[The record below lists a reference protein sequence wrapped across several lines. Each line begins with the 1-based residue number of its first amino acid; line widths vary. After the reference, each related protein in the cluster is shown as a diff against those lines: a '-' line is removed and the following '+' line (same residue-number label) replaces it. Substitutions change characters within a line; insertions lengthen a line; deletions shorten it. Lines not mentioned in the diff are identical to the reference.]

1 MKVDDTALCLICCV
15 KLYVLNQAKS
25 VFSSLFYNKS
35 MDKNDT
41 SPQESYFRFLMK
53 PLNLGFTQL
62 KNRII
67 MGSMHTGL
75 EESWNGFNKLAKFY
89 EERAKGGVA
98 LIVTGGVSPT
108 FSGRLSL
115 FSSQLSSF
123 MQLSKHRKMV
133 HAVHN
138 YDTKICL
145 QILHAGRYAYHPFAV
160 SSSAIKSPI
169 SPFAPKALTAKQIR
183 KLIKAYANTAV
194 LAKRAG
200 YDGVEVMGSE
210 GYLINQFVCSN
221 TNQRQD
227 EWGGSF
233 DNRIKF
239 SLQIIREIRR
249 LVGDDFIVIYRL
261 SMLDLHKDGSSWPEI
276 ELHAKE
282 IEKAGA
288 TIINTGIGWH
298 EVRIP
303 TIATVVPDAAFT
315 WVTKKLKQVVDLP
328 LITSNRINSP
338 EVAESCLQNG
348 DADLVSMAR
357 PFLADSQFVQ
367 KAMQNQSHLIN
378 KCIACNQGC
387 LDRVFKGQRAT
398 CLVNPRA
405 AYEGEYPLIKAAH
418 SKTVIIVGLGVAGLS
433 CAYYSALRGHRVIAY
448 DADNL
453 GGQFNLAAEIPG
465 KEVYL
470 DTIRYFEAQLSL
482 LNVEVHRN
490 QKMGM
495 EELRDFFADAIVF
508 ATGVTPRKPE
518 IEGIDHFSVMDYEE
532 AIVNRSTIKNR
543 VAIIG
548 AGGIGFDVAEMLVT
562 DSESNHDWYE
572 KWKIDKT
579 YQHRG
584 GVMSNAEDSESEII
598 NSVADSGRVV
608 YLLQRKNEKPGK
620 NLARTT
626 GWIRR
631 LSLRRAGV
639 KMMSGVTYEKIDD
652 YGLHISNQD
661 GNTTLAVDHVIICAG
676 QKSENSLYQKM
687 KAIGQ
692 PVHIIG
698 GAKKAAELDA
708 ETAIREGLELAYSF

>member
-1 MKVDDTALCLICCV
+1 MDNGDTGS
-15 KLYVLNQAKS
+15 KK
-25 VFSSLFYNKS
+25 
-35 MDKNDT
+35 
-41 SPQESYFRFLMK
+41 SYFTFLMK
-53 PLNLGFTQL
+53 PMDLGFTQL

-75 EESWNGFNKLAKFY
+75 EESWNGFNKLARFY

-123 MQLSKHRKMV
+123 FQLAKHRKMV
-133 HAVHN
+133 SIVHAC
-138 YDTKICL
+138 DTKICL

-160 SSSAIKSPI
+160 SASAIKSPI
-169 SPFAPKALTAKQIR
+169 SPFTPKALTVKQIK
-183 KLIKAYANTAV
+183 KLIRAYTNTAV

-210 GYLINQFVCSN
+210 GYLINQFICSN

-227 EWGGSF
+227 DWGGSF
-233 DNRIKF
+233 ENRIRL
-239 SLQIIREIRR
+239 SLEIIREIRGV
-249 LVGDDFIVIYRL
+249 VGDDFIIIYRL
-261 SMLDLHKDGSSWPEI
+261 SMLDLHEAGSSWPEI
-276 ELHAKE
+276 ELHARE
-282 IEKAGA
+282 VEKAGA
-288 TIINTGIGWH
+288 TMINTGIGWH

-315 WVTKKLKQVVDLP
+315 WVTKKLKQVVEIP

-387 LDRVFKGQRAT
+387 LDRVFKGKRAT
-398 CLVNPRA
+398 CMVNPRA
-405 AYEGEYPLIKAAH
+405 AYEDEYPLVKAEH
-418 SKTVIIVGLGVAGLS
+418 SKTVIVVGLGVAGLS

-448 DADNL
+448 DAGNL
-453 GGQFNLAAEIPG
+453 GGQFNLAGEIPG
-465 KEVYL
+465 KEAYL
-470 DTIRYFEAQLSL
+470 DTVRYFEAQLSL

-490 QKMGM
+490 QKIGM
-495 EELRDFFADAIVF
+495 EDLRDLYADAIVL
-508 ATGVTPRKPE
+508 ATGVTPRKPD
-518 IEGIDHFSVMDYEE
+518 IKGIDHFSVMDYES
-532 AIVNRSTIKNR
+532 AIKDRSAIKNR

-562 DSESNHDWYE
+562 DSDSKRDWYQ
-572 KWKIDKT
+572 KWRIDT
-579 YQHRG
+579 AYQHRG
-584 GVMSNAEDSESEII
+584 GVMSEAETVDP
-598 NSVADSGRVV
+598 VADSGRVV

-626 GWIRR
+626 GWIKR

-639 KMMSGVTYEKIDD
+639 KMISGVTYEKIDD
-652 YGLHISNQD
+652 YGLHISTKD
-661 GNTTLAVDHVIICAG
+661 GSATLAVDHVIICAG
-676 QKSENSLYQKM
+676 QTSENSLYQHLR
-687 KAIGQ
+687 AIGQ

-708 ETAIREGLELAYSF
+708 ESAIKDGLVLAYQL

>member
-1 MKVDDTALCLICCV
+1 M
-15 KLYVLNQAKS
+15 
-25 VFSSLFYNKS
+25 NKS
-35 MDKNDT
+35 DNSSTK
-41 SPQESYFRFLMK
+41 SYFMFLMK
-53 PLNLGFTQL
+53 PLDLGFTHL
-62 KNRII
+62 RNRTI

-75 EESWNGFNKLAKFY
+75 EECWNGFDKLARFY

-98 LIVTGGVSPT
+98 LIVTGGISPT
-108 FSGRLSL
+108 FRGRLSL

-123 MQLSKHRKMV
+123 FQLAKHQRLVKAV
-133 HAVHN
+133 HA
-138 YDTKICL
+138 YDAKICL

-160 SSSAIKSPI
+160 APSAIKSPI
-169 SPFAPKALTAKQIR
+169 SPYTPKALTHRQIT
-183 KLIKAYANTAV
+183 KLIKAYANTAK
-194 LAKRAG
+194 LAKSAG

-210 GYLINQFVCSN
+210 GYLINQFICSN

-233 DNRIKF
+233 ENRIRF
-239 SLQIIREIRR
+239 SLEIIRAIRR
-249 LVGDDFIVIYRL
+249 VAGDNFIIIYRL
-261 SMLDLHKDGSSWPEI
+261 SMLDLHKDGSSWSEI
-276 ELHAKE
+276 EHHAKE

-303 TIATVVPDAAFT
+303 TIASVVPEAAFT
-315 WVTKKLKQVVDLP
+315 WVTRKLKQTVNIP

-338 EVAESCLQNG
+338 EIAESCLQNG

-357 PFLADSQFVQ
+357 PFLADSEFVK
-367 KAMQNQSHLIN
+367 KAMNNQSHLIN

-387 LDRVFKGQRAT
+387 LDRVFKRQRAS

-405 AYEGEYPLIKAAH
+405 AYENEYPLIKTAYP
-418 SKTVIIVGLGVAGLS
+418 KTIIIVGLGVAGLS
-433 CAYYSALRGHRVIAY
+433 CAYYAALRGHQVIAY
-448 DADNL
+448 DAGNP

-490 QKMGM
+490 HKVGI
-495 EELRDFFADAIVF
+495 EDLRDVYADAIVF

-518 IEGIDHFSVMDYEE
+518 IKGIDHFSVMDYEA
-532 AIVNRSTIKNR
+532 AIKNKSTIKNK

-548 AGGIGFDVAEMLVT
+548 AGGIGFDIAEMLIT
-562 DSESNHDWYE
+562 DTENSNWYK
-572 KWKIDKT
+572 KWGVDKK
-579 YQHRG
+579 YENRG
-584 GVMSNAEDSESEII
+584 GLLQDAVNPEAGNEPDNES
-598 NSVADSGRVV
+598 SRTV
-608 YLLQRKNEKPGK
+608 YLLQRKDEKLGK

-631 LSLRRAGV
+631 LSLRAGGV
-639 KMMSGVTYEKIDD
+639 NMMSDVTYKEIDD
-652 YGLHISNQD
+652 SGLHILHHGKD
-661 GNTTLAVDHVIICAG
+661 VTLAVDHVIICAG
-676 QKSENSLYQKM
+676 QQSENSLYQQLN
-687 KAIGQ
+687 AIGQ

-708 ETAIREGLELAYSF
+708 ETAIRDGLELAYSF

>member
-1 MKVDDTALCLICCV
+1 
-15 KLYVLNQAKS
+15 
-25 VFSSLFYNKS
+25 
-35 MDKNDT
+35 MDKNNA
-41 SPQESYFRFLMK
+41 SPQESYYTYLMK
-53 PLNLGFTQL
+53 PLDLGFTQL
-62 KNRII
+62 KNRTI

-75 EESWNGFNKLAKFY
+75 EESWNGFYKLARFY

-108 FSGRLSL
+108 FRGRLSL
-115 FSSQLSSF
+115 LSSQLSSF
-123 MQLSKHRKMV
+123 LQVAKHRKLVKSV
-133 HAVHN
+133 HA

-145 QILHAGRYAYHPFAV
+145 QILHAGRYSYHPFALAP
-160 SSSAIKSPI
+160 SAIQSPI
-169 SPFAPKALTAKQIR
+169 SPFVPKALTTKQI
-183 KLIKAYANTAV
+183 KKTINAYANTAG

-210 GYLINQFVCSN
+210 GYLINQFICSN

-233 DNRIKF
+233 ENRIRF
-239 SLQIIREIRR
+239 SLEIIRAIRR
-249 LVGDDFIVIYRL
+249 EVGENFIIIYRL
-261 SMLDLHKDGSSWPEI
+261 SMLDLHKDGSSWAEI
-276 ELHAKE
+276 EQHARA

-288 TIINTGIGWH
+288 TMINTGIGWH

-303 TIATVVPDAAFT
+303 TIATVVPEAAFT
-315 WVTKKLKQVVDLP
+315 WVTKKLKQVIDIP

-405 AYEGEYPLIKAAH
+405 AYEDKYPLIKSAH
-418 SKTVIIVGLGVAGLS
+418 AKTVIVVGLGVAGLS
-433 CAYYSALRGHRVIAY
+433 CAYYAALRGHHVIAY
-448 DADNL
+448 DAGNL
-453 GGQFNLAAEIPG
+453 GGQFNLAGEIPG

-482 LNVEVHRN
+482 LEVEVHRN
-490 QKMGM
+490 HKIGM
-495 EELRDFFADAIVF
+495 EELRDIYADAIVV
-508 ATGVTPRKPE
+508 ATGVTPRKPD
-518 IEGIDHFSVMDYEE
+518 IKGIDHFSVMDYET
-532 AIVNRSTIKNR
+532 AIKNKSTIKDK
-543 VAIIG
+543 VAVIG
-548 AGGIGFDVAEMLVT
+548 AGGIGFDVAEMLVA
-562 DSESNHDWYE
+562 EKEGEQNWYAR
-572 KWKIDKT
+572 WKIDKT

-584 GVMSNAEDSESEII
+584 GVISDALSSEDEAVNAVDET
-598 NSVADSGRVV
+598 GRVV
-608 YLLQRKNEKPGK
+608 YLLQRKDEKLGK
-620 NLARTT
+620 HLARTT

-639 KMMSGVTYEKIDD
+639 KMMQGVTYEKIDD
-652 YGLHISNQD
+652 SGLHILTQGKSV
-661 GNTTLAVDHVIICAG
+661 TIAVDHVIICAG
-676 QKSENSLYQKM
+676 QKSENKIYQQL

-698 GAKKAAELDA
+698 GAKKATELDA
-708 ETAIREGLELAYSF
+708 ETAIREGLDLAYKL